1 MRLWIGLYL
10 PQLPLEV
17 FSPNWSAD
25 AGSVVLEQERVL
37 AASPMAR
44 AAGVQAGMRRG
55 GVLML
60 APEVRLHERA
70 PEREAEALGSV
81 AMALL
86 QYTPLVTQAEES
98 TLLIDI
104 GASLRLFGGIRKLC
118 SRIRANLRALGF
130 SGYLSCAPTARGAWL
145 LARRNAGRAVT
156 MPSLVRRLD
165 RLPASLPPP
174 ARPFATWFEGI
185 GCFTLGDMRRLPRP
199 GLQRRCGRPLLDLL
213 DAAYG
218 SLPELFEW
226 IEPPTTFQA
235 KLELF
240 DRIENADA
248 LLAGAHRLVL
258 QLTGWLC
265 ARQLAV
271 ERITL
276 LLEHERGRVARPP
289 TPIEIALAEPTWRDE
304 HLVRLLKERL
314 AKTVLE
320 APVIGLQLNAVQLQA
335 MAPPSESLFPEPGGT
350 EEDRSRMF
358 ELLVAR
364 LGTDAVLQAA
374 PQADYRPEVANT
386 WVSVQQKIREAA
398 RAAQMP
404 PDVQSLPRP
413 AWLLAKPIALLMRDH
428 RPFYGSPLKMA
439 SNPERIEAG
448 WWSEFQTRDYFVA
461 EGQDHALYWVYR
473 ERIVGAA
480 EDADPR
486 WFLHGLF
493 G

>member
-17 FSPNWSAD
+17 FCPNWSSD
-25 AGSVVLEQERVL
+25 VGSVVLEQERVL
-37 AASPMAR
+37 AASPAAR
-44 AAGVQAGMRRG
+44 AAGVQVGMRRG

-60 APEVRLHERA
+60 MPEARLYERSA
-70 PEREAEALGSV
+70 AHEAEALHAV

-86 QYTPLVTQAEES
+86 QYTPLVAQAEES

-104 GASLRLFGGIRKLC
+104 GASLRLFGGIRALC
-118 SRIRANLRALGF
+118 RRVRANLRALGF
-130 SGYLSCAPTARGAWL
+130 TAALSCAPTARGAWL
-145 LARRNAGRAVT
+145 LARRNAGRALK
-156 MPSLVRRLD
+156 MDSLTRRLN
-165 RLPASLPPP
+165 RLPATLAPP
-174 ARPFATWFEGI
+174 ARPFAAWFEGI
-185 GCFTLGDMRRLPRP
+185 GCFNLGDMRRLPRP

-218 SLPELFEW
+218 LSPELFDW
-226 IEPPTTFQA
+226 IEAPTTFHA
-235 KLELF
+235 KIELF

-248 LLAGAHRLVL
+248 LLAGAHRLLL

-271 ERITL
+271 ERITFQ
-276 LLEHERGRVARPP
+276 LEHERGRVARAP
-289 TPIEIALAEPTWRDE
+289 TALELALAEPTWRDE

-314 AKTVLE
+314 AKLVLE
-320 APVIGLQLNAVQLQA
+320 APVIGIVLEALQVQP
-335 MAPPSESLFPEPGGT
+335 MAPPSESLFPEPGGS
-350 EEDRSRMF
+350 EEDRVRML

-364 LGTDAVLQAA
+364 LGPDNVLQAA
-374 PQADYRPEVANT
+374 PQADYRPEEANR
-386 WVSVQQKIREAA
+386 WVPVQEKIRESA

-404 PDVQSLPRP
+404 PDLQSLPRP
-413 AWLLAKPIALLMRDH
+413 TWLLAKPIALLMRNH
-428 RPFYGSPLKMA
+428 RPFYGSPLRMA
-439 SNPERIEAG
+439 STPERIEAG
-448 WWSEFQTRDYFVA
+448 WWSESQTRDYFIA

-473 ERIVGAA
+473 ERIVGGG
-480 EDADPR
+480 EDAEPC

>member
-17 FSPNWSAD
+17 FCPNWSSD

-37 AASPMAR
+37 AASPAAR
-44 AAGVQAGMRRG
+44 AAGVQVGMRRG

-60 APEVRLHERA
+60 MPEARLYERSA
-70 PEREAEALGSV
+70 AHEAEALHAV

-86 QYTPLVTQAEES
+86 QYTPLVAQAEES

-104 GASLRLFGGIRKLC
+104 GASLRLFGGIRALC
-118 SRIRANLRALGF
+118 RRVRANLRALGF
-130 SGYLSCAPTARGAWL
+130 TAALSCAPTARGAWL
-145 LARRNAGRAVT
+145 LARRNAGRALT
-156 MPSLVRRLD
+156 MDSLTRRLN
-165 RLPASLPPP
+165 RLPATLVPP
-174 ARPFATWFEGI
+174 ARPFAAWFEGI
-185 GCFTLGDMRRLPRP
+185 GCFNLGDMRRLPRP

-218 SLPELFEW
+218 LSPELFDW
-226 IEPPTTFQA
+226 IEAPTTFHA
-235 KLELF
+235 KIELF
-240 DRIENADA
+240 DRVENADA
-248 LLAGAHRLVL
+248 LLAGAHRLLL

-276 LLEHERGRVARPP
+276 QLEHERGRVARAP
-289 TPIEIALAEPTWRDE
+289 TALEIALAEPTWRDE

-314 AKTVLE
+314 AKLVLE
-320 APVIGLQLNAVQLQA
+320 APVIGIGLEALQVQP
-335 MAPPSESLFPEPGGT
+335 MAPPSESLFPEPGGS
-350 EEDRSRMF
+350 EEDRVRML

-364 LGTDAVLQAA
+364 LGPDNVLQAA
-374 PQADYRPEVANT
+374 PQADYRPEEANR
-386 WVSVQQKIREAA
+386 WVPVQEKIRESA

-404 PDVQSLPRP
+404 PDLQSLPRP
-413 AWLLAKPIALLMRDH
+413 TWLLAKPIALLMRNH

-439 SNPERIEAG
+439 STPERIEAG
-448 WWSEFQTRDYFVA
+448 WWSQSQTRDYFIA

-473 ERIVGAA
+473 ERIVGGG
-480 EDADPR
+480 EDAEPR

>member
-17 FSPNWSAD
+17 FSPNWSSD

-37 AASPMAR
+37 ALSPAAR

-60 APEVRLHERA
+60 MPDARLHERA
-70 PEREAEALGSV
+70 STREAEALDAV

-98 TLLIDI
+98 TLLMDV

-118 SRIRANLRALGF
+118 SRIRDNVRALGF
-130 SGYLSCAPTARGAWL
+130 TGVLACAPTARGAWL
-145 LARRNAGRAVT
+145 LARRRAGRALK
-156 MPSLVRRLD
+156 MASMVRRLD
-165 RLPASLPPP
+165 RLPAALPPP
-174 ARPFATWFEGI
+174 ARPFAQWFEGI
-185 GCFTLGDMRRLPRP
+185 GCFTLADMRRLPRP

-226 IEPPTTFQA
+226 IEPPETFHA
-235 KLELF
+235 RMELF
-240 DRIENADA
+240 DRIEHADA
-248 LLAGAHRLVL
+248 LLWGAHRLVL
-258 QLTGWLC
+258 QMTGWLC

-271 ERITL
+271 ERVTL
-276 LLEHERGRVARPP
+276 KLDHERGKVARPP
-289 TPIEIALAEPTWRDE
+289 TLIEIALAEPTWRDE

-314 AKTVLE
+314 AKTVLD
-320 APVIGLQLNAVQLQA
+320 APVIGLGLEAVQLQP
-335 MAPPSESLFPEPGGT
+335 MEPPSESLFPEPGGT
-350 EEDRSRMF
+350 EEDRNRMF

-364 LGTDAVLQAA
+364 LGPDNVLQAL
-374 PQADYRPEVANT
+374 PQADYRPEVANA
-386 WVSVQQKIREAA
+386 WVPVDQKVRESVRN
-398 RAAQMP
+398 AQMP

-413 AWLLAKPIALLMRDH
+413 SWMLAKPIALLMRDH

-448 WWSEFQTRDYFVA
+448 WWSDTQARDYFVA

-473 ERIVGAA
+473 ERITGSA
-480 EDADPR
+480 EDAEPR